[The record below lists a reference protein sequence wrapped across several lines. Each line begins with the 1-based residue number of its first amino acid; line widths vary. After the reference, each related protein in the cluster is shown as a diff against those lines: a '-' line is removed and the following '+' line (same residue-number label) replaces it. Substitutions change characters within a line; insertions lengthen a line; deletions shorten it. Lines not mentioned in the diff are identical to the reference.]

1 MYFYKMKQDIQTRA
15 DIELLINTF
24 YDKAKN
30 DDLISYIFNNVAN
43 VNWEHHL
50 PIMYN
55 FWEFSLLETASYR
68 GNLIDKHI
76 ALHKQEPLTAE
87 HFERWQLLFNQTLD
101 ELFVGE
107 NVIKA
112 KQKVEL
118 MKTLMMIKID
128 RSEQKGFIL

>member
-1 MYFYKMKQDIQTRA
+1 M
-15 DIELLINTF
+15 
-24 YDKAKN
+24 
-30 DDLISYIFNNVAN
+30 
-43 VNWEHHL
+43 
-50 PIMYN
+50 
-55 FWEFSLLETASYR
+55 
-68 GNLIDKHI
+68 
-76 ALHKQEPLTAE
+76 HKQEPLTAE

-101 ELFVGE
+101 ELFEGE